1 MTDDAALL
9 RRYLDGSEAAFAEL
23 VQCHI
28 GAVYGTALRLV
39 AGDAHLADDVTQK
52 VFTGLARK
60 ASSLA
65 DRPVLI
71 GWLYLSTQ
79 YEAAKAIRSEQR
91 WRNREQKA
99 HVMNEIENQ
108 GAVEPDWSSLRPVL
122 DSAMRDL
129 KEGDRDA
136 LLLRFFQSRTL
147 AEVGEALGLSENA
160 ARMRVDRALEKLHSL
175 LVRRGIKSTAT
186 ALGTVLAGQVVTAAP
201 ASLAATVTTTALAGA
216 ATATGATI
224 VFMGMTKFQAGVAA
238 AIVVAGG
245 SALWSQRETG
255 SQLQAENSALVQRAT
270 DISQAKTES
279 ARLDAETQ
287 RIALLRQEAARL
299 DALRAEE
306 AELLQALRERAKPAA
321 DASVPLRQTP
331 DGKPLYTIKQ
341 LDQMPVP
348 RLRVQP
354 VYPLELK
361 KIGVGGD
368 VLVEFTIA
376 PDGDVKDVNV
386 AKATHEALAAAAQE
400 AIVKWKFK
408 PGQKGG
414 LPVNARLQ
422 QPFVFSIEYDDNAE
436 WF

>member
-23 VQCHI
+23 VRCHI

-60 ASSLA
+60 ASTLV

-79 YEAAKAIRSEQR
+79 YEAAKAVRSEQR

-99 HVMNEIENQ
+99 QVMNEIENQ
-108 GAVEPDWSSLRPVL
+108 GPPEPDWSALRPVI

-160 ARMRVDRALEKLHSL
+160 ARMRIDRALEKLHGM
-175 LVRRGIKSTAT
+175 LVRRGIKSTA
-186 ALGTVLAGQVVTAAP
+186 AAIGAVLAGQLATAAP

-224 VFMGMTKFQAGVAA
+224 VFMGMTKIQMGMAA

-255 SQLQAENSALVQRAT
+255 SKLQAENSALAQQTEEV
-270 DISQAKTES
+270 SQLKIDG
-279 ARLDAETQ
+279 ARIEAEAQ
-287 RIALLRQEAARL
+287 RIALLRQEASKL

-306 AELLQALRERAKPAA
+306 AELRQVLQERAKRAA
-321 DASVPLRQTP
+321 EASVTRQTP
-331 DGKPLYTIKQ
+331 DGKPLYTLKQ

-348 RLRVQP
+348 QLRVQP
-354 VYPLELK
+354 VYPFELK

-368 VLVEFTIA
+368 VIVEFTIA
-376 PDGDVKDVNV
+376 PDGVVKDVNV
-386 AKATHEALAAAAQE
+386 LKSTHEALAAAAQE

-422 QPFVFSIEYDDNAE
+422 QPFIFSIEHEGTAD